1 MKESTIEPGA
11 LTSLAGTPAAHTV
24 AQSKAA
30 EEDHS
35 EKKKRCRHVDV

>member
-30 EEDHS
+30 KEDHS
-35 EKKKRCRHVDV
+35 EKKECCGHLDV